1 MDGKEKLPQAV
12 ETGSS
17 PQETGERQAKG
28 EKTAPRLV
36 IVTGMSGGGKTQ
48 ASRYLEDLGYFCVDN
63 LPPVFIPK
71 FVELCAHAGGHVSK
85 VVLVVD
91 TRSREFFDT
100 FVQVLEDMDKSDTN
114 YEMLFMDASDA
125 AIIRRYKETRRRHPM
140 APASRIT
147 EGIAKERERLAP
159 VRAKATYIIDT
170 SELKK
175 VQLRDKIHRLFGT
188 SEGEQ
193 MNINVLSFGFK
204 FGMPL
209 DADMVLDVRFLP
221 NPFYIES
228 MRHKSGAVPEVA
240 DYIAK
245 FPVTQEFLKK
255 LDDLLDFLVPQYVK
269 EGKSQL
275 VIAVGCT
282 GGMHRSVF
290 VAKHIFDRL
299 GSRGYPVK
307 LEHRDLM
314 KNDVWEH
321 VREEC

>member
-1 MDGKEKLPQAV
+1 M
-12 ETGSS
+12 ETE
-17 PQETGERQAKG
+17 ETFH
-28 EKTAPRLV
+28 LI
-36 IVTGMSGGGKTQ
+36 IVTGMSGSGKTQ
-48 ASRYLEDLGYFCVDN
+48 VCRHMEDLGYFCVDN

-71 FVELCAHAGGHVSK
+71 FAELCAHSAGHVQK

-100 FVQVLEDMDKSDTN
+100 FIHVLDDMDRDNQK

-140 APASRIT
+140 APSSRIS
-147 EGIAKERERLAP
+147 EGIAKERERLEL
-159 VRAKATYIIDT
+159 VRNKATYIIDT
-170 SELKK
+170 SEIRKVELKE
-175 VQLRDKIHRLFGT
+175 KILRLFGN
-188 SEGEQ
+188 SQGEK
-193 MNINVLSFGFK
+193 MGINVLSFGFK

-228 MRHKSGAVPEVA
+228 MRYKSGSVPEVA
-240 DYIAK
+240 EYIQK
-245 FPVTQEFLKK
+245 WPVTQQFEEK
-255 LDDLLDFLVPQYVK
+255 LDDIIEFLIPQYVK

-282 GGMHRSVF
+282 GGMHRSVYI
-290 VAKHIFDRL
+290 AKHIFDFL
-299 GSRGYPVK
+299 CVRGYLAN

-314 KNDVWEH
+314 KNDVHEH
-321 VREEC
+321 VRQES

>member
-1 MDGKEKLPQAV
+1 MDEKEKLPQAV
-12 ETGSS
+12 AGSS
-17 PQETGERQAKG
+17 PQETGERQ
-28 EKTAPRLV
+28 EKEEKAAPRLV

-48 ASRYLEDLGYFCVDN
+48 ASRYLEDLGYVCVDN

-85 VVLVVD
+85 VVLGVD

-100 FVQVLEDMDKSDTN
+100 FVQVLEDMDRSNTN

-193 MNINVLSFGFK
+193 MNINILSFGFK

-221 NPFYIES
+221 NPFYVES
-228 MRHKSGAVPEVA
+228 MRRKGGAVPEVA
-240 DYIAK
+240 
-245 FPVTQEFLKK
+245 V
-255 LDDLLDFLVPQYVK
+255 
-269 EGKSQL
+269 
-275 VIAVGCT
+275 
-282 GGMHRSVF
+282 
-290 VAKHIFDRL
+290 
-299 GSRGYPVK
+299 
-307 LEHRDLM
+307 
-314 KNDVWEH
+314 
-321 VREEC
+321 

>member
-100 FVQVLEDMDKSDTN
+100 FVQVLEDMDRSDTN

-269 EGKSQL
+269 EGKSQF